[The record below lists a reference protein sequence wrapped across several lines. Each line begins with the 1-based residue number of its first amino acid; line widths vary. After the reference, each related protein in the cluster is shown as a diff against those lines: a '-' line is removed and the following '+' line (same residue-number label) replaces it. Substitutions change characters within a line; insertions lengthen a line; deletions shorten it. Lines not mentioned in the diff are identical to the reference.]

1 MTAQTYIYGKGQH
14 FQYGIERIS
23 PSLLPFQQEL
33 VELSS
38 YRGHT
43 DQDKSIRYG
52 FLRSGSPYLSF
63 AFTLPHGNKTD
74 GRSQIRVFT
83 LVFDRYDG
91 CPLSADLL
99 RVLPSLTLEDL
110 ETLVVDDTI
119 ELGSLLNQ
127 GQQAPPLPSP
137 SPDLTRALLSILFF
151 KTEKGGQPTLLALVS
166 PEKLLAAIAAL
177 PDWLWPHLTFNTD
190 VRQISEPLA
199 LLNTWTP
206 TAKQAAERANY
217 SGASMDQLWFHFP
230 AEEGVLLH
238 IGGLEQ
244 EAERF
249 LALSEEQQQQ
259 MFLDC
264 NEDLPNLV
272 SRLHSKSKPPKKAG
286 PSQGKR
292 IAHHKRSLPRL
303 LKSKDFCQA
312 LLLFAAGLLILPL
325 VSQHIPS
332 ASQFFRLV
340 IPADTVLF
348 LGAVLLGWALL
359 YAAGYLARPTT
370 SDYLDKI
377 YRQGDPRYCQQTYRL
392 CQLFVGGACL
402 LIVVLFYL
410 AGAGQVTVSSTAL
423 GLTLRL
429 HLGGTSTDL
438 LLGNLIGVLLCSIQ
452 AMGALGRACRS
463 KFHHP

>member
-33 VELSS
+33 VDLSS

-52 FLRSGSPYLSF
+52 FLHSGNPYLSF
-63 AFTLPHGNKTD
+63 VFTLPHGNKTD

-110 ETLVVDDTI
+110 EALVVDDAI
-119 ELGSLLNQ
+119 ELDRLLDQ
-127 GQQAPPLPSP
+127 GQHAPPLPPP

-151 KTEKGGQPTLLALVS
+151 QTEKGGQPTLMALVP
-166 PEKLLAAIAAL
+166 PEKLLAAIASL
-177 PDWLWPHLTFNTD
+177 PDWLWPHLTFNTN
-190 VRQISEPLA
+190 VQQISEPLA
-199 LLNTWTP
+199 LLNAWTP
-206 TAKQAAERANY
+206 AAKQAAERANY

-244 EAERF
+244 AAEGF
-249 LALSEEQQQQ
+249 LALSGEQRQQ

-264 NEDLPNLV
+264 NEDLPTLV
-272 SRLHSKSKPPKKAG
+272 SLLHSKSKPTKKAG
-286 PSQGKR
+286 PTQGKR
-292 IAHHKRSLPRL
+292 VARQKKSLPSL
-303 LKSKDFCQA
+303 PAKDLCQA
-312 LLLFAAGLLILPL
+312 LLLFAAGLLLLPL

-332 ASQFFRLV
+332 ASQFFRLI
-340 IPADTVLF
+340 IPADTIFF
-348 LGAVLLGWALL
+348 LGAVLLGWVLL

-370 SDYLDKI
+370 SRYLDNI
-377 YRQGDPRYCQQTYRL
+377 YRIGDPQRCQQTYRL
-392 CQLFVGGACL
+392 CQLFGAAAGL
-402 LIVVLFYL
+402 LILFLFYL
-410 AGAGQVTVSSTAL
+410 AGAGQVTASSTAL

-452 AMGALGRACRS
+452 ALGALGRACRS
-463 KFHHP
+463 KFHPL